1 MFKNLSSKQ
10 LGLSGSQSELIE
22 LALSFGFKG
31 LDLDIVEFAE
41 QVASKGLPHAR
52 RLLDSS
58 KLQVGAFALP
68 TRWQGDDETFK
79 EDLAKVPTWA
89 AVAGEAGYRRAVTVI
104 DPASDERPFH
114 QNFELAKRRLNDL
127 GKALEPH
134 GIRLGVGFSAD
145 ASLRKDR
152 SFEFIHGLDTLL
164 LLFSSVSARNVGMVV
179 DLFDLHVAGGS
190 IEDLRKVGAA
200 RLVGVL
206 LADAPTETPAQQCLP
221 AQRLLPGETG
231 AIDSTAALVLL
242 AELGYDG
249 PVTPTAHPDQLKG
262 LRREAAVKRVGEAMD
277 RVWKAAGLNALGKLS
292 SLGKLASP
300 AKSMKS

>member
-1 MFKNLSSKQ
+1 MFKNLSSKH
-10 LGLSGSQSELIE
+10 LGISGSQSELIE

-31 LDLDIVEFAE
+31 LDLDITEFAE
-41 QVASKGLPHAR
+41 QVAAKGLPHAR

-58 KLQVGAFALP
+58 KLQVGAFPLP
-68 TRWQGDDETFK
+68 TRWQADQETFK
-79 EDLAKVPTWA
+79 ADLAALPSWA
-89 AVAGEAGYRRAVTVI
+89 AVAAEAGYLRTVTVI

-114 QNFELAKRRLNDL
+114 QNFEECKRRLNDL

-134 GIRLGVGFSAD
+134 NIRLGVGFTAD

-152 SFEFIHGLDTLL
+152 AFEFIHGLDTLQL
-164 LLFSSVSARNVGMVV
+164 LLGSVSARNVGVVV

-200 RLVGVL
+200 RLVYVL
-206 LADAPTETPAQQCLP
+206 LADAPAETPAAQCLP
-221 AQRLLPGETG
+221 NQRMLPGENA

-249 PVTPTAHPDQLKG
+249 PITPTAHADQLKG
-262 LRREAAVKRVGEAMD
+262 LRREAAVKRVGEAID
-277 RVWKAAGLNALGKLS
+277 RVWKAAGLNTM
-292 SLGKLASP
+292 GKLAAKAKT
-300 AKSMKS
+300 AKS

>member
-1 MFKNLSSKQ
+1 MFKNLSSKH
-10 LGLSGSQSELIE
+10 LGISGSQSELIE

-31 LDLDIVEFAE
+31 LDLDIVEFTE
-41 QVASKGLPHAR
+41 QVAAKGLPHAR

-58 KLQVGAFALP
+58 KLQVGAFVLP
-68 TRWQGDDETFK
+68 TRWQEDDETFK
-79 EDLAKVPTWA
+79 EDLAKLPSWA
-89 AVAGEAGYRRAVTVI
+89 AIASEAGYRRAVTVI

-114 QNFELAKRRLNDL
+114 QNFEHCKRRLNDL

-134 GIRLGVGFSAD
+134 NIRLGVGFSAD

-152 SFEFIHGLDTLL
+152 AFEFIHGLDTLQ
-164 LLFSSVSARNVGMVV
+164 LLFSSVSARNVGIVV

-200 RLVGVL
+200 KLVGVL
-206 LADAPTETPAQQCLP
+206 LADAPADTPATQCTP

-249 PVTPTAHPDQLKG
+249 PITPTAHSDQLKG
-262 LRREAAVKRVGEAMD
+262 LRREAAVKKVGEAID
-277 RVWKAAGLNALGKLS
+277 RVWKAAGLNT
-292 SLGKLASP
+292 LGKLAP
-300 AKSMKS
+300 KAKTAKS